1 MSEVADAPHA
11 PHRGWVSRLLGPFH
25 VTGVFWFRFHA
36 FGARRADW
44 MIRIL
49 IPLFTGFFFCT
60 LFAIRRAVAAN
71 LEAVLGPCG
80 WWARQRRLW
89 RTFETF
95 AWCQTERYE
104 RLETDRRFEV
114 DEADGLE
121 HWRSLRRAGRG
132 VLLITGH
139 VGNWEMA
146 SAVPSDRE
154 GVTVHVVREEEMDP
168 EAQAW
173 VEERLGRRFGSSYV
187 THFAS
192 GMGPRLGLEMREALE
207 RGEVVALQGDRP
219 RRGGRS
225 VEVEL
230 LGRPY
235 RLAMGPLM
243 LARQTGVPL
252 LPAFVRRVGRRRYA
266 LRFGA
271 PVEVARTAD
280 RDADLAAAGKRFAA
294 ELERAVRRTPHQWF
308 VFRELW

>member
-1 MSEVADAPHA
+1 MSQVADAPHA
-11 PHRGWVSRLLGPFH
+11 PHRGWASRLLGPFH
-25 VTGVFWFRFHA
+25 VTGVFWFRLHA
-36 FGARRADW
+36 FGARRAEW
-44 MIRIL
+44 VIRL
-49 IPLFTGFFFCT
+49 MTPLFTALFFCT
-60 LFAIRRAVAAN
+60 IFAIRRGVAAN

-80 WWARQRRLW
+80 FWRRQVRLW
-89 RTFETF
+89 RTFHTF

-104 RLETDRRFEV
+104 RLETERPFRV
-114 DEADGLE
+114 DMVQGAEAWHD
-121 HWRSLRRAGRG
+121 LRRADDG
-132 VLLITGH
+132 VILITAH

-154 GVTVHVVREEEMDP
+154 AVTLHVVREEEMDAD
-168 EAQAW
+168 AQRW
-173 VEERLGRRFGSSYV
+173 VEGRLRERLGARYV

-225 VEVEL
+225 VGTEL
-230 LGRPY
+230 FGRPY
-235 RLAMGPLM
+235 RLAMGPLL

-252 LPAFVRRVGRRRYA
+252 LPTFVHRAGRRRYE

-271 PVEVARTAD
+271 PIRVARTTD
-280 RDADLAAAGKRFAA
+280 RDADLRAAGRRFAA
-294 ELERAVRRTPHQWF
+294 DLERAVRRTPHQWF

>member
-11 PHRGWVSRLLGPFH
+11 PHRGWASRLLGPFH
-25 VTGVFWFRFHA
+25 VTGVFWYRFHA
-36 FGARRADW
+36 FGARRSERA
-44 MIRIL
+44 IRVL
-49 IPLFTGFFFCT
+49 IPLFTAFFFCT
-60 LFAIRRAVAAN
+60 IFAIRRAVAAN

-80 WWARQRRLW
+80 WWRRQRRLW
-89 RTFETF
+89 RTFHTF

-104 RLETDRRFEV
+104 RLETDRPFEV
-114 DEADGLE
+114 EEVEGME
-121 HWRSLRRAGRG
+121 CWRRLRRSGRG
-132 VLLITGH
+132 VILLTGH

-146 SAVPSDRE
+146 SAVPSARE
-154 GVTVHVVREEEMDP
+154 RVTLHVVREEEMDRQ
-168 EAQAW
+168 AQAW
-173 VEERLGRRFGSSYV
+173 VEGRLRDRLGAGYV

-192 GMGPRLGLEMREALE
+192 GPDPRLGLEMREALE

-230 LGRPY
+230 FGRPY
-235 RLAMGPLM
+235 GLAMGPLM

-252 LPAFVRRVGRRRYA
+252 LPAFVHRLGRRRYA

-271 PVEVARTAD
+271 PIEVEHTAD
-280 RDADLAAAGKRFAA
+280 RDADLAAAGARFAA

-308 VFRELW
+308 VFREIW